1 MSSNRLIIVNF
12 VDLFFVLSLLC
23 CFFLFI
29 MLNIFALQCLSVHM
43 SFFLFFF
50 YHKDISRTYDSKSY
64 LYLALVSLVI
74 PESVWILRR
83 QCQSQGGLLSNKN
96 GLFVILQ
103 FTENDENFF

>member
-1 MSSNRLIIVNF
+1 MSILTLDYLSTKRYQGLTIV
-12 VDLFFVLSLLC
+12 SP
-23 CFFLFI
+23 
-29 MLNIFALQCLSVHM
+29 
-43 SFFLFFF
+43 
-50 YHKDISRTYDSKSY
+50 Y

-103 FTENDENFF
+103 FTENDEIFFKRLGFESISNLLLNKFHSNLPNLS

>member
-1 MSSNRLIIVNF
+1 MT
-12 VDLFFVLSLLC
+12 
-23 CFFLFI
+23 
-29 MLNIFALQCLSVHM
+29 
-43 SFFLFFF
+43 
-50 YHKDISRTYDSKSY
+50 ISRTYDSKSY

-103 FTENDENFF
+103 FTENDGNFFKRFGFESISNLLLNIF